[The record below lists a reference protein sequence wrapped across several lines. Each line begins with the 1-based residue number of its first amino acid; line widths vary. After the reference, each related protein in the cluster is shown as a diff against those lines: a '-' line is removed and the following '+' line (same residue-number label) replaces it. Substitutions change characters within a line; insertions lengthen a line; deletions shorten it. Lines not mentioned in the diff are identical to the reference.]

1 MILRELYYFDDKT
14 MEPVEDLSY
23 DAEDDTSVVKID
35 DKRKT
40 RLTLKDI
47 NKARKAGE
55 VHKKNKM
62 EELHF
67 IRQMFLYLVTVLAE
81 NRLT

>member
-23 DAEDDTSVVKID
+23 DAEDDTSVVKVD
-35 DKRKT
+35 DSRKT

-47 NKARKAGE
+47 NKARKASE
-55 VHKKNKM
+55 VHQKNKM

-67 IRQMFLYLVTVLAE
+67 IRQMYGLAAQAAAGGI
-81 NRLT
+81 